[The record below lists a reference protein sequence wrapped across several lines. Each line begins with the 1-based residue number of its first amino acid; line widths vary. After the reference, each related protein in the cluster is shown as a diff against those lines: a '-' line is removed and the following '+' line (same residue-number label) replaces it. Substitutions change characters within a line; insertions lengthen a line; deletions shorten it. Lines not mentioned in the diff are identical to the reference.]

1 MVMLL
6 SIGHSRSGL
15 LRMVCGLCRSATE
28 LHYRQFTTSLRTGA
42 QSSWSPALIDIDIYD
57 KDTILSC

>member
-1 MVMLL
+1 MIMLL
-6 SIGHSRSGL
+6 SIGHG
-15 LRMVCGLCRSATE
+15 RSAPFRIGVRAVSLPTE

-57 KDTILSC
+57 KDMILSC